1 MTAFIGRREFITLL
15 GGAAAAW
22 PLAATAQQA
31 GRTYRIGFLG
41 GADPIGYAAQ
51 LEALR
56 LGLQD
61 HGYIVGR
68 NVEIEYRW
76 AEGSYER
83 LSALAAELVALKVD
97 LIITQGTPAAV
108 AAKQATTTI
117 PIVMAV
123 VGNPIETGIVTGL
136 ARPGGNIT
144 GSSFFHPE
152 LNGKR
157 LELMQTL
164 RPGLARAGAL
174 IHPDNAA
181 MAAVLRAMEETAR
194 ALNITLHRVEVR
206 ALEEL
211 DAAFARAKTQVEALI
226 VVDEGLFIANA
237 SRIAQLAITSGLP
250 SIGFREY
257 CEAGGLAAYGVNFPH
272 IWRRSMALVDKILK
286 GAKPADL
293 PIEQA
298 TRFELIINLRT
309 AKALGLD
316 VPPTLLARADEV
328 IE

>member
-1 MTAFIGRREFITLL
+1 MIARREFITLV
-15 GGAAAAW
+15 GGAAIAW
-22 PLAATAQQA
+22 PLVARAQQA
-31 GRTYRIGFLG
+31 GMTHRIGFLG

-61 HGYIVGR
+61 HGYVVGR

-83 LSALAAELVALKVD
+83 LPALAAELVALRVD

-157 LELMQTL
+157 LELMKTL
-164 RPGLARAGAL
+164 SPGLARAGAL
-174 IHPDNAA
+174 VHPDNTA
-181 MAAVLRAMEETAR
+181 MAAVLRTVEEMAR
-194 ALNITLHRVEVR
+194 ALNITLQRVEVR

-211 DAAFARAKTQVEALI
+211 DAAFALAKTQVEALI

-237 SRIAQLAITSGLP
+237 GRIAQLAIKNGLP

-257 CEAGGLAAYGVNFPH
+257 CEVGGLAAYGVNFPH

-298 TRFELIINLRT
+298 TRFELIINLKT
-309 AKALGLD
+309 AKALGLEIPAT
-316 VPPTLLARADEV
+316 VVARADEV

>member
-1 MTAFIGRREFITLL
+1 MRRREFITVL

-22 PLAATAQQA
+22 PLAAHAQQV

-41 GADPIGYAAQ
+41 GADPIGYAPQ
-51 LEALR
+51 VEALR

-61 HGYIVGR
+61 YGYLVGR

-76 AEGSYER
+76 AEGKYDR
-83 LSALAAELVALKVD
+83 LPVLAAELVALKVD

-108 AAKQATTTI
+108 VAKQATTTI

-123 VGNPIETGIVTGL
+123 VGNPIETGIVTSL

-157 LELMQTL
+157 LELMKTL
-164 RPGLARAGAL
+164 SPGLDRAGAL

-181 MAAVLRAMEETAR
+181 MIAVLRSMEETAR
-194 ALNITLHRVEVR
+194 ELNVTLQRVELR
-206 ALEEL
+206 SLDEL
-211 DAAFARAKTQVEALI
+211 DAVFERAKRQIEALI

-237 SRIAQLAITSGLP
+237 RRLAALAIKSGLP

-257 CEAGGLAAYGVNFPH
+257 CEAGGLAAYGVDFPN

-286 GAKPADL
+286 GAKPAEL

-298 TRFELIINLRT
+298 TRFELIINLKT
-309 AKALGLD
+309 ARALGVG
-316 VPPTLLARADEV
+316 VPPTLLARADQV

>member
-1 MTAFIGRREFITLL
+1 MKRREFITLL
-15 GGAAAAW
+15 GGAV
-22 PLAATAQQA
+22 ATPSLLRPRAVRAQQP
-31 GRTYRIGFLG
+31 GKTFRIGFLG

-61 HGYIVGR
+61 HGYVIGR

-76 AEGSYER
+76 AEGRYER
-83 LSALAAELVALKVD
+83 LPALAAELVALKVD
-97 LIITQGTPAAV
+97 LIITQGTPAAIV
-108 AAKQATTTI
+108 AKQTTSTV
-117 PIVMAV
+117 PIVMAI
-123 VGNPIETGIVTGL
+123 VGNPIESGIVTSL

-144 GSSFFHPE
+144 GASFFHPE

-157 LELMQTL
+157 LELLKTL
-164 RPGLARAGAL
+164 KPDLARAAAL
-174 IHPDNAA
+174 VHPDNAA
-181 MAAVLRAMEETAR
+181 MVAVLRAVEETAR
-194 ALNITLHRVEVR
+194 ALDITLQRLEVR
-206 ALEEL
+206 TLEEVE
-211 DAAFARAKTQVEALI
+211 AALALAKTQVQGVV

-237 SRIAQLAITSGLP
+237 GRIAQLAIKNGLP
-250 SIGFREY
+250 SIGFRQY
-257 CEAGGLAAYGVNFPH
+257 CEAGGLAAYGVDFLH

-298 TRFELIINLRT
+298 TRFELLINLQTART
-309 AKALGLD
+309 LGLE

>member
-1 MTAFIGRREFITLL
+1 MIARREFITLV
-15 GGAAAAW
+15 GGAAIAW
-22 PLAATAQQA
+22 PLVARAQQA
-31 GRTYRIGFLG
+31 GMTHRIGFLG

-61 HGYIVGR
+61 HGYVVGR

-83 LSALAAELVALKVD
+83 LPALAAELVALRVD

-157 LELMQTL
+157 LELMKTL
-164 RPGLARAGAL
+164 SPGLARAGAL
-174 IHPDNAA
+174 VHPDNTA
-181 MAAVLRAMEETAR
+181 MAAVLRTMEEMAR
-194 ALNITLHRVEVR
+194 ALNITLQRVEVR

-211 DAAFARAKTQVEALI
+211 DAAFALAKTQVEALI

-237 SRIAQLAITSGLP
+237 GRIAQLAIKNGLP

-257 CEAGGLAAYGVNFPH
+257 CEVGGLAAYGVNFPH

-298 TRFELIINLRT
+298 TRFELIINLKT
-309 AKALGLD
+309 AKALGLEIPAT
-316 VPPTLLARADEV
+316 VVARADEV

>member
-1 MTAFIGRREFITLL
+1 MRRREFMTLL
-15 GGAAAAW
+15 GAAAAA
-22 PLAATAQQA
+22 PALLRPRAARAQQP
-31 GRTYRIGFLG
+31 GKTFRIGFLG

-61 HGYIVGR
+61 HGYVIGR

-76 AEGSYER
+76 AEGRYER
-83 LSALAAELVALKVD
+83 LPALAAELVALKVD
-97 LIITQGTPAAV
+97 LIITQGTPAAIV
-108 AAKQATTTI
+108 AKQTTSTV
-117 PIVMAV
+117 PIVMAI
-123 VGNPIETGIVTGL
+123 VGNPIESGIVTSL

-144 GSSFFHPE
+144 GASFFHPE

-157 LELMQTL
+157 LELLKTL
-164 RPGLARAGAL
+164 KPDLARAAAL
-174 IHPDNAA
+174 VHPDNAA
-181 MAAVLRAMEETAR
+181 MVAVLRAVEETAR
-194 ALNITLHRVEVR
+194 ALDITLQRLEVR
-206 ALEEL
+206 TLEEVE
-211 DAAFARAKTQVEALI
+211 AALALAKTQVQGVV

-237 SRIAQLAITSGLP
+237 GRIAQLAIKNGLP
-250 SIGFREY
+250 SIGFRQY
-257 CEAGGLAAYGVNFPH
+257 CEAGGLAAYGVDFLH

-298 TRFELIINLRT
+298 TRFELLINLQTART
-309 AKALGLD
+309 LGLE
-316 VPPTLLARADEV
+316 VPPTVLARADEV

>member
-1 MTAFIGRREFITLL
+1 MSGMGRRDFVALL
-15 GGAAAAW
+15 GSAAAW
-22 PLAATAQQA
+22 PLAARAQQL
-31 GRTYRIGFLG
+31 GRTHRIGFLG
-41 GADPIGYAAQ
+41 GADPVGYAPQ

-61 HGYIVGR
+61 HGYVIGK
-68 NVEIEYRW
+68 NVEIDYRW
-76 AEGSYER
+76 AEGNYER
-83 LSALAAELVALKVD
+83 LPALAAELVSLNVD

-108 AAKQATTTI
+108 VAKQATTTI

-123 VGNPIETGIVTGL
+123 VGNPIESGIVTSL

-144 GSSFFHPE
+144 GSYFFHPE
-152 LNGKR
+152 INGKR
-157 LELMQTL
+157 LELMQTI

-174 IHPDNAA
+174 VHPENAA
-181 MAAVLRAMEETAR
+181 MAAVLRNVEETAR
-194 ALNITLHRVEVR
+194 ALNIVLHRVEVR
-206 ALEEL
+206 ALDEL
-211 DAAFARAKTQVEALI
+211 DAALARAQTQVEALI

-237 SRIAQLAITSGLP
+237 GRIAQLAVKRGLP

-257 CEAGGLAAYGVNFPH
+257 CEAGGLAAYGVDFPH

-286 GAKPADL
+286 GAKPADI

-298 TRFELIINLRT
+298 TRFELVINLKT
-309 AKALGLD
+309 AKALGLE